1 MEQQERTFRIG
12 PIRPPSEANSLLL
25 QVTNGCT
32 WNKCKFCQLYR
43 HTKFK
48 AYSADSIKAD
58 IDNIAYQAD
67 IIRRYQTPLGAWDID
82 GLNQELG
89 QIPSEEE
96 RQCFYMVANWLVGGG
111 ENVFLQDGNTT
122 ALSSGRLSDVLVYLK
137 QAFPGIK
144 RITSYGRA
152 ENLSRV
158 SAEEYAELKEAGLD
172 RIHSGFETGSDA
184 VLQKINKGVTAA
196 QQIEAGQK
204 LKSAGF
210 TLSVTAINGL
220 AGSNGDWQA
229 HAKDTAAALNAMR
242 PDFIA
247 LLTLRIYTGT
257 PMAEW
262 IERGELVMPTPME
275 LIRESKL
282 FLEHIDCPGAV
293 FRSNH
298 ASNYLDL
305 RGTLNQDALQRSKAR
320 RLSF

>member
-1 MEQQERTFRIG
+1 MLHYSG
-12 PIRPPSEANSLLL
+12 AVYRPPSEAHSLII
-25 QVTNGCT
+25 QVTVGCSH
-32 WNKCKFCQLYR
+32 NKCAFCNMY
-43 HTKFK
+43 K
-48 AYSADSIKAD
+48 AKQFAI
-58 IDNIAYQAD
+58 
-67 IIRRYQTPLGAWDID
+67 TP
-82 GLNQELG
+82 
-89 QIPSEEE
+89 EE
-96 RQCFYMVANWLVGGG
+96 QV
-111 ENVFLQDGNTT
+111 
-122 ALSSGRLSDVLVYLK
+122 LSDLRWAREQYAHVERFFLADGDALILPTERLLGILHTIRELFPECRRISTYASPKSILK
-137 QAFPGIK
+137 KTPEELSAL
-144 RITSYGRA
+144 RA
-152 ENLSRV
+152 
-158 SAEEYAELKEAGLD
+158 AGLEFAYLGLE
-172 RIHSGFETGSDA
+172 SGNDA
-184 VLQKINKGVTAA
+184 LLEKISKGVTAA

-298 ASNYLDL
+298 ASNYLAL
-305 RGTLNQDALQRSKAR
+305 AGTLNEDRARLIRQCEDALAGNAPLRKYVELGR
-320 RLSF
+320 

>member
-1 MEQQERTFRIG
+1 MLHYSG
-12 PIRPPSEANSLLL
+12 AVYRPPSEAHSLII
-25 QVTNGCT
+25 QVTVGCSH
-32 WNKCKFCQLYR
+32 NKCAFCNMY
-43 HTKFK
+43 K
-48 AYSADSIKAD
+48 AKQFAI
-58 IDNIAYQAD
+58 
-67 IIRRYQTPLGAWDID
+67 TP
-82 GLNQELG
+82 
-89 QIPSEEE
+89 EE
-96 RQCFYMVANWLVGGG
+96 QV
-111 ENVFLQDGNTT
+111 
-122 ALSSGRLSDVLVYLK
+122 LSDLRWAREQYAHVERFFLADGDALILPTERLLGILRTIRELFSECRRISTYASPKSILK
-137 QAFPGIK
+137 KTPEELAAL
-144 RITSYGRA
+144 RA
-152 ENLSRV
+152 
-158 SAEEYAELKEAGLD
+158 AGLEFAYLGLE
-172 RIHSGFETGSDA
+172 SGNDA
-184 VLQKINKGVTAA
+184 LLKKINKGVTAA

-298 ASNYLDL
+298 ASNYLAL
-305 RGTLNQDALQRSKAR
+305 AGTLNEDRARLIRQCEDALAGNAPLRKYVELGR
-320 RLSF
+320 

>member
-1 MEQQERTFRIG
+1 MLHYSG
-12 PIRPPSEANSLLL
+12 AVYRPPSEAHSLII
-25 QVTNGCT
+25 QVTVGCSH
-32 WNKCKFCQLYR
+32 NKCAFCNMY
-43 HTKFK
+43 K
-48 AYSADSIKAD
+48 AKQFAI
-58 IDNIAYQAD
+58 
-67 IIRRYQTPLGAWDID
+67 TP
-82 GLNQELG
+82 
-89 QIPSEEE
+89 EE
-96 RQCFYMVANWLVGGG
+96 QV
-111 ENVFLQDGNTT
+111 
-122 ALSSGRLSDVLVYLK
+122 LSDLRWAREQYAHVERFFLADGDALILPTERLLGILRTIRELFPECRRISTYASPKSILK
-137 QAFPGIK
+137 KMPEELAAL
-144 RITSYGRA
+144 RA
-152 ENLSRV
+152 
-158 SAEEYAELKEAGLD
+158 AGLEFAYLGLE
-172 RIHSGFETGSDA
+172 SGNDA
-184 VLQKINKGVTAA
+184 LLEKISKGVTAA

-298 ASNYLDL
+298 ASNYLAL
-305 RGTLNQDALQRSKAR
+305 AGTLNEDRARLIRQCEDALAGNAPLRKYVELGR
-320 RLSF
+320 

>member
-1 MEQQERTFRIG
+1 MLHYSG
-12 PIRPPSEANSLLL
+12 AVYRPPSEAHSLII
-25 QVTNGCT
+25 QVTVGCSH
-32 WNKCKFCQLYR
+32 NKCAFCNMY
-43 HTKFK
+43 K
-48 AYSADSIKAD
+48 AKQFAI
-58 IDNIAYQAD
+58 
-67 IIRRYQTPLGAWDID
+67 TP
-82 GLNQELG
+82 
-89 QIPSEEE
+89 EE
-96 RQCFYMVANWLVGGG
+96 QV
-111 ENVFLQDGNTT
+111 
-122 ALSSGRLSDVLVYLK
+122 LSDLRWAREQYAHVERFFLADGDALILPTERLLGILRTIRELFPECRRISTYASPKSILK
-137 QAFPGIK
+137 KMPEELAAL
-144 RITSYGRA
+144 RA
-152 ENLSRV
+152 
-158 SAEEYAELKEAGLD
+158 AGLEFAYLGLE
-172 RIHSGFETGSDA
+172 SGNDA
-184 VLQKINKGVTAA
+184 LLKKINKGVTAA

-262 IERGELVMPTPME
+262 IARGELVMPTPME

-298 ASNYLDL
+298 ASNYLAL
-305 RGTLNQDALQRSKAR
+305 AGTLNEDRTRLIRQCEDALAGNAPLRKYVELGR
-320 RLSF
+320 

>member
-1 MEQQERTFRIG
+1 MLHYSGAVYRS
-12 PIRPPSEANSLLL
+12 PSEAHSLII
-25 QVTNGCT
+25 QVTVGCSH
-32 WNKCKFCQLYR
+32 NKCAFCNMY
-43 HTKFK
+43 K
-48 AYSADSIKAD
+48 AKQFAITPEEQVLSDLRWAREQYAHVERFFLADGDALI
-58 IDNIAYQAD
+58 
-67 IIRRYQTPLGAWDID
+67 L
-82 GLNQELG
+82 
-89 QIPSEEE
+89 PSERLLGILRTIRELFPECRRISTYASPKSILKKTPEE
-96 RQCFYMVANWLVGGG
+96 LS
-111 ENVFLQDGNTT
+111 
-122 ALSSGRLSDVLVYLK
+122 AL
-137 QAFPGIK
+137 
-144 RITSYGRA
+144 RA
-152 ENLSRV
+152 
-158 SAEEYAELKEAGLD
+158 AGLEFAYLGLE
-172 RIHSGFETGSDA
+172 SGNDA
-184 VLQKINKGVTAA
+184 LLEKISKGVTAA

-204 LKSAGF
+204 LKFAGF

-298 ASNYLDL
+298 ASNYLAL
-305 RGTLNQDALQRSKAR
+305 AGTLNEDRARLIRQCEDALAGNAPLRKYVELGR
-320 RLSF
+320 

>member
-1 MEQQERTFRIG
+1 MLHYSG
-12 PIRPPSEANSLLL
+12 AVYRPPSEAHSLII
-25 QVTNGCT
+25 QVTVGCSH
-32 WNKCKFCQLYR
+32 NKCAFCNMY
-43 HTKFK
+43 K
-48 AYSADSIKAD
+48 AKQFAI
-58 IDNIAYQAD
+58 
-67 IIRRYQTPLGAWDID
+67 TP
-82 GLNQELG
+82 
-89 QIPSEEE
+89 EE
-96 RQCFYMVANWLVGGG
+96 QV
-111 ENVFLQDGNTT
+111 
-122 ALSSGRLSDVLVYLK
+122 LSDLRWAREQYAHVERFFLADGDALILPTERLLGILRTIRELFPECRRISTYASPKSILK
-137 QAFPGIK
+137 KTPEELAAL
-144 RITSYGRA
+144 RA
-152 ENLSRV
+152 
-158 SAEEYAELKEAGLD
+158 AGLEFAYLGLE
-172 RIHSGFETGSDA
+172 SGNDA
-184 VLQKINKGVTAA
+184 LLEKISKGVTAA

-298 ASNYLDL
+298 ASNYLAL
-305 RGTLNQDALQRSKAR
+305 AGTLNEDRARLIRQCEDALAGNAPLRKYVELGR
-320 RLSF
+320 

>member
-1 MEQQERTFRIG
+1 MLHYSG
-12 PIRPPSEANSLLL
+12 AVYRPPSEAHSLII
-25 QVTNGCT
+25 QVTVGCSH
-32 WNKCKFCQLYR
+32 NKCAFCNMY
-43 HTKFK
+43 K
-48 AYSADSIKAD
+48 AKQFAITPEEQVLSDLRWAREQYAHVERFFLADGDALI
-58 IDNIAYQAD
+58 
-67 IIRRYQTPLGAWDID
+67 L
-82 GLNQELG
+82 
-89 QIPSEEE
+89 PSERLLGILRTIRELFPECRRISTYASPKSILKKTPEE
-96 RQCFYMVANWLVGGG
+96 LS
-111 ENVFLQDGNTT
+111 
-122 ALSSGRLSDVLVYLK
+122 AL
-137 QAFPGIK
+137 
-144 RITSYGRA
+144 RA
-152 ENLSRV
+152 
-158 SAEEYAELKEAGLD
+158 AGLEFAYLGLE
-172 RIHSGFETGSDA
+172 SGNDA
-184 VLQKINKGVTAA
+184 LLKKISKGVTAA

-298 ASNYLDL
+298 ASNYLAL
-305 RGTLNQDALQRSKAR
+305 AGTLNEDRARLIRQCEDALAGNAPLRKYVELGR
-320 RLSF
+320 

>member
-1 MEQQERTFRIG
+1 MLHYSG
-12 PIRPPSEANSLLL
+12 AVYRPPSEAHSLII
-25 QVTNGCT
+25 QVTVGCSH
-32 WNKCKFCQLYR
+32 NKCAFCNMY
-43 HTKFK
+43 K
-48 AYSADSIKAD
+48 AKQFAITPEEQVLSDLRWTREQYAHVERFFLADGDALI
-58 IDNIAYQAD
+58 
-67 IIRRYQTPLGAWDID
+67 L
-82 GLNQELG
+82 
-89 QIPSEEE
+89 PSERLLGILRTIRELFPECRRISTYASPKSILKKTPEE
-96 RQCFYMVANWLVGGG
+96 LS
-111 ENVFLQDGNTT
+111 
-122 ALSSGRLSDVLVYLK
+122 AL
-137 QAFPGIK
+137 
-144 RITSYGRA
+144 RA
-152 ENLSRV
+152 
-158 SAEEYAELKEAGLD
+158 AGLEFAYLGLE
-172 RIHSGFETGSDA
+172 SGNDA
-184 VLQKINKGVTAA
+184 LLKKINKGVTAA

-298 ASNYLDL
+298 ASNYLAL
-305 RGTLNQDALQRSKAR
+305 AGTLNEDRARLIRQCEDALAGNAPLRKYVELGR
-320 RLSF
+320 

>member
-1 MEQQERTFRIG
+1 MLHYSG
-12 PIRPPSEANSLLL
+12 AVYRPPSEAHSLII
-25 QVTNGCT
+25 QVTVGCSH
-32 WNKCKFCQLYR
+32 NKCAFCNMY
-43 HTKFK
+43 K
-48 AYSADSIKAD
+48 AKQFAITPEEQVLSDLRWAREQYAHVERFFLADGDALI
-58 IDNIAYQAD
+58 
-67 IIRRYQTPLGAWDID
+67 L
-82 GLNQELG
+82 
-89 QIPSEEE
+89 PSERLLGILRTIRELFPECRRISTYASPKSILKKTPEE
-96 RQCFYMVANWLVGGG
+96 LS
-111 ENVFLQDGNTT
+111 
-122 ALSSGRLSDVLVYLK
+122 AL
-137 QAFPGIK
+137 
-144 RITSYGRA
+144 RA
-152 ENLSRV
+152 
-158 SAEEYAELKEAGLD
+158 AGLEFAYLGLE
-172 RIHSGFETGSDA
+172 SGNDA
-184 VLQKINKGVTAA
+184 LLEKISKGVTAA

-298 ASNYLDL
+298 ASNYLAL
-305 RGTLNQDALQRSKAR
+305 AGTLNEDRARLIRQCEDALAGNAPLRKYVELGR
-320 RLSF
+320 